1 MAWPYHFIDLGDEQK
16 LQRRELMDRY
26 ALYAQLSALIP
37 ILGYQI
43 YRLGVWI
50 YTERLDSKVSFS
62 EDPSSV
68 PLKRQGNKTSG
79 VVVQTWRSV
88 LWWLEDEVA
97 AGCGLIGHWIAASC
111 WTSWLLF
118 LCIHKTG
125 DGKCWSPLFWA
136 NSCLFYT
143 SLSLDEGSTKAFVV
157 SFRFHTCLL
166 QIAFFSLM
174 SLEYIFFS

>member
-1 MAWPYHFIDLGDEQK
+1 MARPYHFIDLGDEQK

-26 ALYAQLSALIP
+26 GLYAQLSALIP

-68 PLKRQGNKTSG
+68 PLKRQGDKTSG
-79 VVVQTWRSV
+79 VIQRWRSV

-97 AGCGLIGHWIAASC
+97 PGWGSIIHWIAAGC

-125 DGKCWSPLFWA
+125 DGKCWS
-136 NSCLFYT
+136 
-143 SLSLDEGSTKAFVV
+143 LSFGQTLAYFTLLCRLAKA
-157 SFRFHTCLL
+157 RPEIL
-166 QIAFFSLM
+166 
-174 SLEYIFFS
+174 